1 LSNFLTE
8 FDGGSDL
15 YFWYTIGNF
24 EFILISRIIFFFLLR
39 VICHHFIG
47 CFFFLFF
54 FIFEDKGIIKKVAFF
69 GHDGSL
75 MDNFSTFENSIDY
88 SKIGC

>member
-24 EFILISRIIFFFLLR
+24 EFILISRIIFFFFTKSDLSSFYWL
-39 VICHHFIG
+39 
-47 CFFFLFF
+47 FFFLFF